1 LLFSKLAN
9 NKATMENETPY
20 IEEKK
25 EQKSQNTALWV
36 LLILSLAGNAYLAY
50 NYYENNFAGGKSLK
64 IQNQEL
70 LNSIKTL
77 NLSKDSLQVE
87 FDAVYKQFQDAA
99 SQSISSSEE
108 KAVIVQELEKK
119 KIQFARLLAQGGGPA
134 LLKAKGEIE
143 GLKKEMME
151 YQIKVER
158 LQQENDGY
166 ASSINGIQEE
176 AKTIAAKATRIE
188 EEKTKLEKKI
198 SNSLFFQVSEFK
210 VVPQRTKR
218 GAKEETAK
226 ASRVENMSIKFELI
240 PTDIIEHGNKTIF
253 VRILGVNG
261 EVLTNDN
268 DILEDSDQLATF
280 KYDFNYTGTPE
291 SVSYNFKQTASYKKG
306 KYSVEIVQDGRLLTK
321 GNLVLE

>member
-1 LLFSKLAN
+1 
-9 NKATMENETPY
+9 MENEVPNLENEVPFV
-20 IEEKK
+20 EEKK
-25 EQKSQNTALWV
+25 EQKSQNRALWI

-50 NYYENNFAGGKSLK
+50 SYYENNYSGGKSIK
-64 IQNQEL
+64 IQNLEL
-70 LNSIKTL
+70 LNSIKAL

-99 SQSISSSEE
+99 SQSIASSEE
-108 KAVIVQELEKK
+108 KATVVQDLEKK
-119 KIQFARLLAQGGGPA
+119 KIQIARLLAQGGGPA

-143 GLKKEMME
+143 GLKKEMID
-151 YQIKVER
+151 YQIKMAR
-158 LQQENDGY
+158 LQQENDQY

-176 AKTIAAKATRIE
+176 AKIISAKATRVE
-188 EEKTKLEKKI
+188 EEKAKLEKKI

-210 VVPQRTKR
+210 IIPQRTKR
-218 GAKEETAK
+218 GAKEETSR
-226 ASRVENMSIKFELI
+226 ASRVENISIKFELI
-240 PTDIIEHGNKTIF
+240 PTDIIEYGNKTIF
-253 VRILGVNG
+253 IRIIGANG

-291 SVSYNFKQTASYKKG
+291 SVSYNFKQKASYKKG
-306 KYSVEIVQDGRLLTK
+306 KYGVEIIQDGRLLTK